1 MATLSELLKELQ
13 TLPVGNIYQ
22 KTINGKIYNYHQYFE
37 NGKRYT
43 KIISEDEAA
52 ILLPLIKR
60 RQELQILIK
69 NIKSKE
75 KSITLSKNANKLT
88 GYVMNKNKP
97 VAEFEN
103 GVLITINE
111 KLAPLVIKKT
121 HSLEKFLSLR
131 VIDMSR
137 TNARLLKKALNINT
151 DEEYKIPLFAY
162 ALSVSDTYWFKP
174 KHSKLKYQDI
184 KINNDIYSNAAL
196 EGDMTIFPHQTK
208 LTPEIT
214 TTGSF
219 EKGWKIIDNHWW
231 LYKTG
236 NNKQIFSELFCY
248 QFAKLIGIET
258 ATYEYDGK
266 YIRSLNFAEKYNF
279 EPIASLAGD
288 DDNYEHIF
296 NILLEI
302 NRNITK
308 DYLKLIFFDSVIYNI
323 DRHNENLGLL
333 RDIDNGRIISLA
345 PNFDNNLALI
355 SSVDKLNDPKKDS
368 FIKLFVTFAEHNKT
382 AKELFKEIAFKD
394 ITIEDIKKIIDDIQ
408 INIPYK
414 DDISQKVYQRYNYL
428 KYLF

>member
-1 MATLSELLKELQ
+1 
-13 TLPVGNIYQ
+13 
-22 KTINGKIYNYHQYFE
+22 
-37 NGKRYT
+37 
-43 KIISEDEAA
+43 
-52 ILLPLIKR
+52 
-60 RQELQILIK
+60 
-69 NIKSKE
+69 
-75 KSITLSKNANKLT
+75 
-88 GYVMNKNKP
+88 
-97 VAEFEN
+97 
-103 GVLITINE
+103 
-111 KLAPLVIKKT
+111 
-121 HSLEKFLSLR
+121 
-131 VIDMSR
+131 
-137 TNARLLKKALNINT
+137 
-151 DEEYKIPLFAY
+151 
-162 ALSVSDTYWFKP
+162 
-174 KHSKLKYQDI
+174 
-184 KINNDIYSNAAL
+184 
-196 EGDMTIFPHQTK
+196 MTIFPHQTK

-258 ATYEYDGK
+258 AAYEYDGK

-302 NRNITK
+302 DRNIAK

-408 INIPYK
+408 IDVSYK
-414 DDISQKVYQRYNYL
+414 EDISQKVYQRYNYL
-428 KYLF
+428 KFLF

>member
-43 KIISEDEAA
+43 KMISEDESA

-151 DEEYKIPLFAY
+151 D
-162 ALSVSDTYWFKP
+162 
-174 KHSKLKYQDI
+174 
-184 KINNDIYSNAAL
+184 
-196 EGDMTIFPHQTK
+196 
-208 LTPEIT
+208 
-214 TTGSF
+214 
-219 EKGWKIIDNHWW
+219 
-231 LYKTG
+231 
-236 NNKQIFSELFCY
+236 
-248 QFAKLIGIET
+248 
-258 ATYEYDGK
+258 
-266 YIRSLNFAEKYNF
+266 
-279 EPIASLAGD
+279 
-288 DDNYEHIF
+288 
-296 NILLEI
+296 
-302 NRNITK
+302 
-308 DYLKLIFFDSVIYNI
+308 
-323 DRHNENLGLL
+323 
-333 RDIDNGRIISLA
+333 
-345 PNFDNNLALI
+345 
-355 SSVDKLNDPKKDS
+355 
-368 FIKLFVTFAEHNKT
+368 
-382 AKELFKEIAFKD
+382 
-394 ITIEDIKKIIDDIQ
+394 
-408 INIPYK
+408 
-414 DDISQKVYQRYNYL
+414 
-428 KYLF
+428 